1 MLPSMLYVRRR
12 FVDDDFFMPLILSVY
27 LALCVEE
34 DEDGEREASQN
45 KNFEKQPSNLTV
57 EKMKP
62 NS

>member
-12 FVDDDFFMPLILSVY
+12 FDDDDFFMPLILSVY
-27 LALCVEE
+27 LVFVCGEE
-34 DEDGEREASQN
+34 DEEREASQN

>member
-12 FVDDDFFMPLILSVY
+12 FVEDDFFMPLILSVY

-34 DEDGEREASQN
+34 EDGEREASQN
-45 KNFEKQPSNLTV
+45 KNFEKNPSNLTV